1 MQKKEWVQTSPTP
14 KIHTDEIPNI
24 EFRILGDAIS
34 RALEKFYADPKKKQE
49 FEQWRK
55 ARKAE
60 PA

>member
-1 MQKKEWVQTSPTP
+1 MKKREWVQKEPTP
-14 KIHTDEIPNI
+14 KINADEIPNI
-24 EFRILGDAIS
+24 EFRILSDAIC
-34 RALEKFYADPKKKQE
+34 RKLKEFYDNPKKKQE